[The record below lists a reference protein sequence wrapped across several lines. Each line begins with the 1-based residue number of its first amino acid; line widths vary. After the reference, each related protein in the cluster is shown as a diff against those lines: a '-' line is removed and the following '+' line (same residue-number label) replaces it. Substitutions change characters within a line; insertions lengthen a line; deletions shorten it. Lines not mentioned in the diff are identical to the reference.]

1 MAEDYEEP
9 EFEKLRKAG
18 GVIPP
23 KKRSVKRMMWDRAL
37 TCFAAPCIYSPPP
50 AFRTQKQEEEEEEE
64 KKMKILNCLPF
75 YATAPEPGGTQIFP
89 FYISKKKPKKK
100 WKK

>member
-1 MAEDYEEP
+1 MEEMGKEHEVL

-37 TCFAAPCIYSPPP
+37 GCLTASCISSPPQ
-50 AFRTQKQEEEEEEE
+50 ALQTQKRK
-64 KKMKILNCLPF
+64 KKMVVPPPNKRIVPL
-75 YATAPEPGGTQIFP
+75 
-89 FYISKKKPKKK
+89 SV
-100 WKK
+100 

>member
-1 MAEDYEEP
+1 MEEMAEDYEEP

-64 KKMKILNCLPF
+64 KKMKMVAPPPTKRIVPLPN
-75 YATAPEPGGTQIFP
+75 
-89 FYISKKKPKKK
+89 
-100 WKK
+100 